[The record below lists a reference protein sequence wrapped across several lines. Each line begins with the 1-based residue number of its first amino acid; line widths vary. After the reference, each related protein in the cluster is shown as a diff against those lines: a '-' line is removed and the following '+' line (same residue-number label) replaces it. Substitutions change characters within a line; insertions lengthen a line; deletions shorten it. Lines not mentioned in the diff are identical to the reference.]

1 MASITSGVFFPP
13 LYVRRRTVGSA
24 DLDILIQQLA
34 AAAGDG
40 VRIEAQKFGQ
50 HAVAAVAEFH
60 GFQTGVQAALL
71 LVQQTV
77 EQDDGG
83 FHFIGRHFQA
93 GGIDHGGNGLV
104 ATTCQTL
111 SLPRGWIG
119 GSIEEQAGDQL
130 PGDPLLLDKV
140 A

>member
-1 MASITSGVFFPP
+1 MASITSGVFFHRLAPGTG
-13 LYVRRRTVGSA
+13 LSDAA

-40 VRIEAQKFGQ
+40 VRIEAKKFGQ
-50 HAVAAVAEFH
+50 HAVAAVAELQ

-93 GGIDHGGNGLV
+93 GGIDHGGNGLT
-104 ATTCQTL
+104 ATPCQTL
-111 SLPRGWIG
+111 SLTGGWIG
-119 GSIEEQAGDQL
+119 GGIQEQARDQL
-130 PGDPLLLDKV
+130 TGDPLLLDKV
-140 A
+140 T

>member
-1 MASITSGVFFPP
+1 
-13 LYVRRRTVGSA
+13 VG
-24 DLDILIQQLA
+24 
-34 AAAGDG
+34 
-40 VRIEAQKFGQ
+40 IEAKKFGQ

-60 GFQTGVQAALL
+60 RFQTGVQAALL
-71 LVQQTV
+71 LVQQAV

-83 FHFIGRHFQA
+83 FHLIGRHFQT
-93 GGIDHGGNGLV
+93 GGIDNRGHGLV

-111 SLPRGWIG
+111 SLPGGWID

-130 PGDPLLLDKV
+130 TGDPLLLDEV